1 MFEIKYDRLTNT
13 TRIETKNLNI
23 LGEDKKIKVEI
34 VNIITDEIHYTTELG
49 SNMWSEWKG
58 GDVVMSDV
66 KIYDDNWKH
75 IYTQKWD
82 VLLQGDEIEKNLW
95 VYLKKRQNL
104 NFKSRGLI
112 IGTHDGRNGHW
123 IYPIKEGLSEA
134 LLVDGS
140 ETQFKELL
148 HNYRDY
154 TNVEFMNEIV
164 TPDGKEVEWF
174 QGGEGYTDSVFK
186 DIPLIY
192 LNDNQITKQF
202 RKSISINE
210 LMKKNDFD
218 WIHLDV
224 EGLDADLILALENTP
239 SVIIFE
245 SMNLKNHQLSDLKTW
260 FKNNNYEHLESD
272 GNIIAFQK

>member
-34 VNIITDEIHYTTELG
+34 VNIITNQIHYTTELG
-49 SNMWSEWKG
+49 SHMWSEWKG

-123 IYPIKEGLSEA
+123 IYPIKEGLSDA
-134 LLVDGS
+134 VLVDGS

-154 TNVEFMNEIV
+154 TNVEFINEII
-164 TPDGKEVEWF
+164 TPDGKDVEWF

-186 DIPLIY
+186 DIPSIY

-239 SVIIFE
+239 NVIIFE
-245 SMNLKNHQLSDLKTW
+245 SMNLKNHQLTDLKTW

>member
-23 LGEDKKIKVEI
+23 LSENKKIKVEI

-49 SNMWSEWKG
+49 SNMWAEWKG

-66 KIYDDNWKH
+66 KIYDDNLKH

-82 VLLQGDEIEKNLW
+82 VILQGDEIEKNLW

-104 NFKSRGLI
+104 NLKSRGLI

-154 TNVEFMNEIV
+154 TNVEFMNEII
-164 TPDGKEVEWF
+164 TPDGKDVEWF

-186 DIPLIY
+186 DIPLIF
-192 LNDNQITKQF
+192 LNDSQITKQF
-202 RKSISINE
+202 RKSISIND
-210 LMKKNDFD
+210 LMKKNKFD

-224 EGLDADLILALENTP
+224 EGLDADLILALETTP
-239 SVIIFE
+239 NVIIFE
-245 SMNLKNHQLSDLKTW
+245 SMNLKNHHLFDLKTW
-260 FKNNNYEHLESD
+260 FRKNDYEDIECD
-272 GNIIAFQK
+272 GNMIAFKK